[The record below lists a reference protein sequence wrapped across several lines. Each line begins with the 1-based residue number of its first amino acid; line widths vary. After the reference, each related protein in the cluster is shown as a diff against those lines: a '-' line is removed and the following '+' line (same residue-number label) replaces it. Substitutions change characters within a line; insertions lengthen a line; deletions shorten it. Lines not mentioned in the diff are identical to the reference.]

1 VVIVVIA
8 VLCKLMFLLFCCKQL
23 KFLGIFD
30 C

>member
-1 VVIVVIA
+1 MNV
-8 VLCKLMFLLFCCKQL
+8 LLFCCKQL

>member
-1 VVIVVIA
+1 VVIVVIP
-8 VLCKLMFLLFCCKQL
+8 VLCMNVLLFCCKQL